1 VATTTKRVLLWLGLA
16 FIVYTVIV
24 SPHRAADLVRA
35 AFDGVSVA
43 GQSLAT
49 FFDSLVR

>member
-24 SPHRAADLVRA
+24 SPAKAADLVRA
-35 AFDGVSVA
+35 GFDGLSAA
-43 GQSLAT
+43 GHSLAT
-49 FFDSLVR
+49 FFDALVR